1 MTEDVTKTN
10 SEWRP
15 ETSYDIGEEVS
26 NSTEMEFKASPE
38 ALAAAEE
45 ALGDIKDRSFSGR
58 NAELGKMINCKV
70 CSCRHRRTDAVYRE
84 HRDENGKK
92 TVTLEIILNKCEQKF
107 KQMWVDED
115 LETGELSIQYA
126 TVPL

>member
-58 NAELGKMINCKV
+58 NAEFGKMINCQV
-70 CSCRHRRTDAVYRE
+70 CNRRHRRTDAVYRE
-84 HRDENGKK
+84 HFDKDGNR
-92 TVTLEIILNKCEQKF
+92 TVTIEPLVTKCEQKF
-107 KQMWVDED
+107 KQMWVDR
-115 LETGELSIQYA
+115 
-126 TVPL
+126 